1 MMQTLRQYET
11 GTTPRG
17 GSGALH
23 GSRTTALQ
31 HGLEGGGT
39 VVIPHSGSGATPA
52 LLHGSLKVSSTSAVV
67 PPALSPTA
75 GSHGDPSVFYWL
87 ECLATGGDFITGG
100 QGAAGASAR
109 RTPTGAALSHSVAL
123 MGKIHTG
130 QHVIDKV
137 SICRFQ
143 ALTLLREVLTR
154 GPYLCSLTFSFSPP
168 SFRPFCFTGA
178 LNPIVCFLTAPAGC
192 LLLPPRRP
200 PAPPPG

>member
-39 VVIPHSGSGATPA
+39 VVIPHSGSGATPP
-52 LLHGSLKVSSTSAVV
+52 LLHGSHKVSSTSAVV

-123 MGKIHTG
+123 MGKIRAG

-143 ALTLLREVLTR
+143 AFTLLREVLTR
-154 GPYLCSLTFSFSPP
+154 GPYLC
-168 SFRPFCFTGA
+168 
-178 LNPIVCFLTAPAGC
+178 
-192 LLLPPRRP
+192 
-200 PAPPPG
+200 